1 MREIKI
7 IVRID
12 EKKGKINVLEE
23 TILGIPPGIDRELY
37 LHAIYSYL
45 FSKSGK
51 KFNSR
56 NILRIEKWKQIK
68 K

>member
-12 EKKGKINVLEE
+12 EKNGRIKALEE
-23 TILGIPPGIDRELY
+23 TALGIPSGIDRELY

-45 FSKSGK
+45 YSKSCK
-51 KFNSR
+51 KFDNTKE
-56 NILRIEKWKQIK
+56 ILRIEE
-68 K
+68 